1 MAPAA
6 GQQDVCHRLRP
17 RSHPIRIRPSHA
29 RSTARRAPG
38 FASRTKG
45 ATIPAMLEAPAPDW
59 HAANLAAW
67 DESVPIH
74 LRSDFYDV
82 AALRAGTA
90 RLYPIEHAELGP
102 VAGLRV
108 LHLQCHFGYDSFIL
122 ARQGADVTGLDFSP
136 AAIATARAL
145 ADEFDLS
152 PRARF
157 VEADLYEAPAAIDR
171 PGGFNLVLVTW
182 GALMWL
188 PDIDRWAGIVA
199 HFLAPGGRLYLADGH
214 PCAISLR
221 CDDGPD
227 PCLRL
232 DTPYFAAGPI
242 PSDDPADY
250 ADPAATL
257 TNARMYTF
265 QHPLGAIVTALARAG
280 LILEFLH
287 EHDAIPW
294 RLYSSLRADPDRM
307 FRWPDQPWLPLAFS
321 LSARRA

>member
-1 MAPAA
+1 MSAP
-6 GQQDVCHRLRP
+6 
-17 RSHPIRIRPSHA
+17 
-29 RSTARRAPG
+29 
-38 FASRTKG
+38 
-45 ATIPAMLEAPAPDW
+45 PDW

-74 LRSDFYDV
+74 LRSAFYDV

-102 VAGLRV
+102 VSGLRV
-108 LHLQCHFGYDSFIL
+108 LHLQCHFGYDSLVL
-122 ARQGADVTGLDFSP
+122 ARQGAVVTGLDFSP
-136 AAIATARAL
+136 AAVAAARAL
-145 ADEFDLS
+145 ADELGLS

-157 VEADLYEAPAAIDR
+157 VAADLHDAPAALDA
-171 PGGFNLVLVTW
+171 PAAFDLVLVSW

-214 PCAISLR
+214 PCALSLR
-221 CDDGPD
+221 CDDGPCFR
-227 PCLRL
+227 P

-242 PSDDPADY
+242 LSDDPADY

-257 TNARMYTF
+257 TNTRMYTF

-280 LILEFLH
+280 LALEFLH

-294 RLYSSLRADPDRM
+294 RLYDGLRADPDRM

>member
-1 MAPAA
+1 MSAP
-6 GQQDVCHRLRP
+6 
-17 RSHPIRIRPSHA
+17 
-29 RSTARRAPG
+29 
-38 FASRTKG
+38 
-45 ATIPAMLEAPAPDW
+45 PDW

-74 LRSDFYDV
+74 LRSGFYDV

-102 VAGLRV
+102 VSSLRV
-108 LHLQCHFGYDSFIL
+108 LHLQCHFGYDSLVL
-122 ARQGADVTGLDFSP
+122 ARQGAVVTGLDFSP
-136 AAIATARAL
+136 AAVAAARAL
-145 ADEFDLS
+145 ADELGLS

-157 VEADLYEAPAAIDR
+157 VAADLHDAPAAFD
-171 PGGFNLVLVTW
+171 LVLVSW

-188 PDIDRWAGIVA
+188 PDIDRWASIVA

-214 PCAISLR
+214 PCALSLR
-221 CDDGPD
+221 CDDGPCFR
-227 PCLRL
+227 P

-242 PSDDPADY
+242 LSDDPADY

-257 TNARMYTF
+257 TNTRMYTF

-280 LILEFLH
+280 LALEFLH

-294 RLYSSLRADPDRM
+294 RLYDGLRADPDRM